1 MRKAYSGTLQDGER
15 EEFEKLL
22 ENKPLQDV
30 YSEVG
35 EDDYLEQHLARY
47 ENFSPEKAYEKFQTD
62 NRKNKV
68 RLILRRVAVAACF
81 ILPLSGVGIWM
92 MQQEKQTESPVVL
105 AKKENVQLKL
115 SDGRVVN
122 VSAGNEDEIQE
133 RGGSKIRMENGQLSY
148 KQDSVG
154 GTETVYNE
162 LIVPQGGEC
171 YMVLDD
177 GTRVWVNAE
186 SRVKYPVRFSEK
198 ERIVSVKGEA
208 YFDVTKNGQPFI
220 VETDFGKVKVLGTSF
235 GVRVYADEAAL
246 TTLVSGKVKFTNNK
260 GKSVELT
267 PGEQA
272 VASLEGTLTKR
283 NVNLE
288 EYVGWKDGWY
298 IFKEKRLEEVMLTLS
313 RWYGITVFY
322 QNPQVKDIRFSG
334 NLKRYNS
341 INTFLEVLA
350 GSEDVK
356 YKIDG
361 NVVILY
367 E

>member
-1 MRKAYSGTLQDGER
+1 ML
-15 EEFEKLL
+15 
-22 ENKPLQDV
+22 
-30 YSEVG
+30 
-35 EDDYLEQHLARY
+35 
-47 ENFSPEKAYEKFQTD
+47 
-62 NRKNKV
+62 
-68 RLILRRVAVAACF
+68 
-81 ILPLSGVGIWM
+81 
-92 MQQEKQTESPVVL
+92 
-105 AKKENVQLKL
+105 
-115 SDGRVVN
+115 
-122 VSAGNEDEIQE
+122 
-133 RGGSKIRMENGQLSY
+133 
-148 KQDSVG
+148 
-154 GTETVYNE
+154 
-162 LIVPQGGEC
+162 
-171 YMVLDD
+171 LDD

-208 YFDVTKNGQPFI
+208 YFDVTKNAQPFI

-313 RWYGITVFY
+313 RWYGVTVFY